1 MSESGSQTPGSGSR
15 QRISSASSTGST
27 APTARVLETQA
38 VSASD
43 FPSHEN
49 WSRRWEAHSRRPR
62 SRVSAALSGS
72 ACAGSRRASTMARI
86 LVVEDEVPLSDL
98 VRSHLEKEGH
108 SVEQAFD
115 GKQALGAADRMRPD
129 LLVLDW
135 LLPGLDGLSVCREL
149 RRKHLMPILM
159 LTARSEVADRV
170 SGLQVGAD
178 DYLGKPFSIVE
189 LSARISSLLRRVA
202 LDSAASSPDSTKPI
216 TFGQLVLD
224 PSGHRATLAGS
235 PLDLSRREM
244 ELLEL
249 LVTHPARTFSR
260 DYLLQRLWGSDFAG
274 LDRAVDTQMVRLRR
288 KLGDLGVCIETVWGV
303 GYRFRPEL
311 FESAPPA

>member
-1 MSESGSQTPGSGSR
+1 
-15 QRISSASSTGST
+15 
-27 APTARVLETQA
+27 
-38 VSASD
+38 
-43 FPSHEN
+43 
-49 WSRRWEAHSRRPR
+49 
-62 SRVSAALSGS
+62 
-72 ACAGSRRASTMARI
+72 MARI

-98 VRSHLEKEGH
+98 IRSHLEKEGH
-108 SVEQAFD
+108 SVQQAFD
-115 GKQALGAADRMRPD
+115 GKQALAAADLARQD
-129 LLVLDW
+129 LVVLDW

-149 RRKHLMPILM
+149 RRKHLMPIIM

-202 LDSAASSPDSTKPI
+202 LDSAASSPDATNPM

-224 PSGHRATLAGS
+224 PSGHRATLAGV
-235 PLDLSRREM
+235 PLDLSLREM

-249 LVTHPARTFSR
+249 LLSHPGRTFSR
-260 DYLLQRLWGSDFAG
+260 DYLLQRLWGDDFDG

-288 KLGDLGVCIETVWGV
+288 KLGDLGVCIEAVWGV
-303 GYRFRPEL
+303 GYRFRHEL
-311 FESAPPA
+311 LES

>member
-1 MSESGSQTPGSGSR
+1 
-15 QRISSASSTGST
+15 
-27 APTARVLETQA
+27 
-38 VSASD
+38 
-43 FPSHEN
+43 
-49 WSRRWEAHSRRPR
+49 
-62 SRVSAALSGS
+62 
-72 ACAGSRRASTMARI
+72 MARI
-86 LVVEDEVPLSDL
+86 LVVEDEVALSDL
-98 VRSHLEKEGH
+98 IRSHLEQEGH

-115 GKQALGAADRMRPD
+115 GRQALAAADRARPD
-129 LLVLDW
+129 LVVLDW
-135 LLPGLDGLSVCREL
+135 LLPGLDGLSVCREI
-149 RRKHLMPILM
+149 RRKHLMPIIM

-202 LDSAASSPDSTKPI
+202 LDSAASSPDSTQPI
-216 TFGQLVLD
+216 TIGPLVLD

-249 LVTHPARTFSR
+249 LFTHPGRTFSR
-260 DYLLQRLWGSDFAG
+260 DYLLQRLWGDDFDG

-288 KLGDLGVCIETVWGV
+288 KLGDLGVCIEAVWGV
-303 GYRFRPEL
+303 GYRFRQEL
-311 FESAPPA
+311 IEP

>member
-1 MSESGSQTPGSGSR
+1 
-15 QRISSASSTGST
+15 
-27 APTARVLETQA
+27 L
-38 VSASD
+38 
-43 FPSHEN
+43 
-49 WSRRWEAHSRRPR
+49 
-62 SRVSAALSGS
+62 
-72 ACAGSRRASTMARI
+72 ARI
-86 LVVEDEVPLSDL
+86 LVVEDEVALSDL

-115 GKQALGAADRMRPD
+115 GTQAIAAADRARPD
-129 LLVLDW
+129 LVVLDW

-149 RRKHLMPILM
+149 RRKHLMPIIM

-202 LDSAASSPDSTKPI
+202 LDSAASSPDSTQPI

-235 PLDLSRREM
+235 PLELSRREM

-249 LVTHPARTFSR
+249 LFTHPDRTFSR
-260 DYLLQRLWGSDFAG
+260 DYLLQRLWGDDFDG

-288 KLGDLGVCIETVWGV
+288 KLGDLGSCIEAVWGV
-303 GYRFRPEL
+303 GYRFRPAL
-311 FESAPPA
+311 IQT

>member
-1 MSESGSQTPGSGSR
+1 
-15 QRISSASSTGST
+15 
-27 APTARVLETQA
+27 
-38 VSASD
+38 
-43 FPSHEN
+43 
-49 WSRRWEAHSRRPR
+49 
-62 SRVSAALSGS
+62 
-72 ACAGSRRASTMARI
+72 MARI
-86 LVVEDEVPLSDL
+86 LVVEDEVALSNL
-98 VRSHLEKEGH
+98 VRSHLEQEGH

-115 GKQALGAADRMRPD
+115 GTQALVSANLARPD
-129 LLVLDW
+129 LVVLDW

-149 RRKHLMPILM
+149 RRKHLMPIIM
-159 LTARSEVADRV
+159 LTARGEVADRV

-202 LDSAASSPDSTKPI
+202 LDSAALSPDSTQPI

-224 PSGHRATLAGS
+224 LSAHRATLAGS
-235 PLDLSRREM
+235 PLELSRREM

-249 LVTHPARTFSR
+249 LFRHPGRTFSR
-260 DYLLQRLWGSDFAG
+260 DYLLERLWGDDFDG

-288 KLGDLGVCIETVWGV
+288 KLGDLGPCIEAVWGV

-311 FESAPPA
+311 I